1 MLAPIFCCCT
11 LVQQEYGVMVGKCR
25 ATAMSNRPLN
35 IVKMKRCSRSSLST
49 PGRDQRKNKFSNK
62 ACSSRIDEP
71 EGLEQYTKPKAI
83 ERKLVVNNVTA
94 AQHMVVKVYV

>member
-1 MLAPIFCCCT
+1 
-11 LVQQEYGVMVGKCR
+11 MVGKCR

-35 IVKMKRCSRSSLST
+35 IVKMKRCFRSSLST
-49 PGRDQRKNKFSNK
+49 PGRDQRKNKFRNK

-94 AQHMVVKVYV
+94 AQHNGCGQSICLAADNYFL